1 MIELKGYKFNKVEFN
16 NNVANGTQLKLQ
28 NQFKYNVNYMDSEN
42 KCLGTLEFRVA
53 DADMNPFEIRIEMVA
68 EFVYGAD
75 DDKAD
80 IHVESFSQMFP
91 FVRQAIHSLT
101 SMAGMPGLLIPIV
114 RISRDSV
121 RVGKPQNEDSDE
133 GVLN

>member
-1 MIELKGYKFNKVEFN
+1 MIELKGYKFNKIEFN
-16 NNVANGTQLKLQ
+16 NTVANGTQLKLQ
-28 NQFKYNVNYMDSEN
+28 NQFKYNVNYTDSEN

-53 DADMNPFEIRIEMVA
+53 DSDMNPFEIRIEMVA
-68 EFVYGAD
+68 EFVYGDD

-80 IHVESFSQMFP
+80 IHVESFAQMFP

-101 SMAGMPGLLIPIV
+101 SMSGMPGLLIPLV

-121 RVGKPQNEDSDE
+121 RVGKPDAETDE